1 MAFFKRK
8 TKEEPVKSLK
18 AFVPGK
24 VISITEVNDPVF
36 SSKALGDGIAIQPAA
51 QVITAPCDGVIS
63 MIAEESNHAIGMTL
77 NNGVELLLHIGLDT
91 VSLNGEGFCV
101 FVKAND
107 KVKQGD
113 KLMEFD
119 KALIGSKGFETT
131 CILVVTNSDD
141 YPKPVPC
148 PIHGFNPSGIDR
160 AWGIFICYQI
170 FVFFGWNTNCLFK
183 NGNKIIVVFKSA
195 LC

>member
-101 FVKAND
+101 LVKAND

-119 KALIGSKGFETT
+119 KALIESKGFETT

-141 YPKPVPC
+141 YPDTEYL
-148 PIHGFNPSGIDR
+148 SGME
-160 AWGIFICYQI
+160 AVQNETEICK
-170 FVFFGWNTNCLFK
+170 F
-183 NGNKIIVVFKSA
+183 
-195 LC
+195 